1 MNLAAVRHGIGLPF
15 RQPLARNQI
24 RFRLLAA
31 DRDLTACTLVLWKRS
46 EPCPIS
52 RRALPMLPRYRD
64 GVNEEWICDAAFPE
78 EAHYIKY
85 FFRLEDGEGRVE
97 YFCEHGFSEAEP
109 ESGFFEMLQVFE
121 SDLPSAPEWA
131 KGTVYYQIFPERFAV
146 GRPSKALRDYDCWD
160 AVPSR
165 ENFLGGDLEGIRQK
179 LPYLETLGVECLYL
193 TPLFAGDFNHKYA
206 TTDFFRVD
214 PDFGTEEDLIRLV
227 SEAHARGIRV
237 LLDGVFN
244 HVGLRFAPFEDLMK
258 NGETSAFRDWFYV
271 KRWPIEVHPACYECV
286 GDYPYMPRLRTSN
299 PEAREFILKVM
310 LYWLDAAKI
319 DGWRLDVADEI
330 DLSTLR
336 YLRVGVKARHPEA
349 LLIGETWGDAGRLVS
364 DGAALDAAMNYLF
377 RDAMVDYFAK
387 GSIDEKQ
394 LDGRLQRMLMKYP
407 DEVNLRMYNCL
418 GSHDTARFLTEAG
431 GEAWRLKLAVAFQ
444 MLFPGSPAVYYG
456 DEIGMAGGNDPLCR
470 AGMAWGREDQDLLDW
485 TKRWIAFRKENRA
498 ARLGSYRTVL
508 ADPARNLFAFERIY
522 ESERLVAAF
531 NRGEAEQTLDLTD
544 TAGTVS
550 VPPRSV
556 KIILQ

>member
-1 MNLAAVRHGIGLPF
+1 
-15 RQPLARNQI
+15 
-24 RFRLLAA
+24 
-31 DRDLTACTLVLWKRS
+31 
-46 EPCPIS
+46 
-52 RRALPMLPRYRD
+52 
-64 GVNEEWICDAAFPE
+64 
-78 EAHYIKY
+78 
-85 FFRLEDGEGRVE
+85 
-97 YFCEHGFSEAEP
+97 
-109 ESGFFEMLQVFE
+109 
-121 SDLPSAPEWA
+121 
-131 KGTVYYQIFPERFAV
+131 
-146 GRPSKALRDYDCWD
+146 
-160 AVPSR
+160 
-165 ENFLGGDLEGIRQK
+165 
-179 LPYLETLGVECLYL
+179 
-193 TPLFAGDFNHKYA
+193 
-206 TTDFFRVD
+206 
-214 PDFGTEEDLIRLV
+214 
-227 SEAHARGIRV
+227 
-237 LLDGVFN
+237 
-244 HVGLRFAPFEDLMK
+244 
-258 NGETSAFRDWFYV
+258 
-271 KRWPIEVHPACYECV
+271 
-286 GDYPYMPRLRTSN
+286 MPRLRTSN